1 MGTVCSGDS
10 RNPLPRDT
18 EAMPAPLI
26 LDAFAHTS
34 PLLMPLTR
42 VPARGE
48 LITLV
53 ACLALGEQR
62 KEVVSASRPPWS
74 CALSSGSAVP
84 KDRGKQKSWEDTA
97 ALPASLP
104 NPEES
109 FELGMAEEGG
119 YDPQSGEE
127 VVDSGVNERLTG
139 LHCMCANAPGPGN
152 SKALELCMQSH
163 N

>member
-53 ACLALGEQR
+53 VCLALGEQR

-84 KDRGKQKSWEDTA
+84 KERGKHRRVGKTQQLCQQAYCPCFGWDRVNFLFSSWYSA
-97 ALPASLP
+97 V
-104 NPEES
+104 
-109 FELGMAEEGG
+109 FWI
-119 YDPQSGEE
+119 
-127 VVDSGVNERLTG
+127 
-139 LHCMCANAPGPGN
+139 
-152 SKALELCMQSH
+152 
-163 N
+163 

>member
-18 EAMPAPLI
+18 AAMPAPLI

-53 ACLALGEQR
+53 VCLALGEQR
-62 KEVVSASRPPWS
+62 KEVVSASQPPWS

-84 KDRGKQKSWEDTA
+84 KELRVEFEGVIESIQSHMA
-97 ALPASLP
+97 ALFFLA
-104 NPEES
+104 
-109 FELGMAEEGG
+109 
-119 YDPQSGEE
+119 
-127 VVDSGVNERLTG
+127 
-139 LHCMCANAPGPGN
+139 
-152 SKALELCMQSH
+152 KAAKD
-163 N
+163 